1 VGVKAAWEEL
11 DKYYSKLSDTI
22 IYNAAYLLHP
32 ANKLEALEKMWD
44 GLGQE
49 TWAQEA
55 HDMTRNVWTTD
66 YRNKSRSEF

>member
-1 VGVKAAWEEL
+1 VKAAWEEL

-32 ANKLEALEKMWD
+32 ANKLEALEKMWN

-55 HDMTRNVWTTD
+55 HDMARNVWTTD